1 MNSKS
6 LKVKIDRTDAQV
18 DLVKKLGSKNKS
30 ESMAA
35 AEALAAVLP
44 QPILQVILQSAVIS
58 DLFALQ
64 TYDAGTPASID
75 LDPYFDVRAK
85 NLVQVWGQSQP
96 GGTATNFVQGL
107 SQLYVHTFPMDS
119 AISMNKNALRAAKLD
134 YLGASLT
141 KMTQEVLVQA
151 EANNANILMGSLA
164 GARIDFDKTNNA
176 VTNLTLARSNAAG
189 VFSIADF
196 NTLVTNY
203 DRVVSSWVGGTP
215 SVDKGGITVLLGS
228 PEWMGQVRAL
238 AYQPVNTRNGATVTS
253 GASSL
258 AAPEELRAE
267 ILRNAGVSS
276 FFGIELRK
284 VWEMGK
290 GRDYNTLFDNYI
302 GSQAIIGNGGTGSA
316 QFNGSTEEIVVGL
329 NPNMFD
335 LVTLRESEGGNELS
349 IVPDDTFSVRSDKI
363 GFVASVKQGSVSV
376 DGRAKYG
383 MIF

>member
-6 LKVKIDRTDAQV
+6 LKVKIERTDAQV
-18 DLVKKLGSKNKS
+18 DLVRKLGSKSKT
-30 ESMAA
+30 ESLAA

-44 QPILQVILQSAVIS
+44 QPVLQVILQSSVIS
-58 DLFALQ
+58 DLFGLQ
-64 TYDAGTPASID
+64 SYDAGSPSVID

-85 NLVQVWGQSQP
+85 NLVQVWGASQP

-107 SQLYVHTFPMDS
+107 SQLFVHTFPLDS
-119 AISMNKNALRAAKLD
+119 AISMNKNALRAANLD

-141 KMTQEVLVQA
+141 KMTQEVLVQM
-151 EANNANILMGSLA
+151 ELNNANILMGSLA
-164 GARIDFDKTNNA
+164 GARIDFDKSNNA
-176 VTNLTLARSNAAG
+176 ASNLTLARANAAG

-196 NTLVTNY
+196 NTLITNY
-203 DRVVSSWVGGTP
+203 DRVVASWVGGTP
-215 SVDKGGITVLLGS
+215 QVDKGGITVLLGS
-228 PEWMGQVRAL
+228 PEWMGQVRGM
-238 AYQPVNTRNGATVTS
+238 AYQPVNTRSGAVASSGAT
-253 GASSL
+253 AL

-267 ILRNAGVSS
+267 ILRNAGVAS

-284 VWEMGK
+284 VWELGV

-302 GSQAIIGNGGTGSA
+302 GSQVITGYAGSGTA
-316 QFNGSTEEIVVGL
+316 TFNGSTEQIVVGL

-349 IVPDDTFSVRSDKI
+349 IVPDDTFTIRSDKI

-383 MIF
+383 MVF